1 MKEYKKSFVVRWADL
16 DPNRHLRHTAYN
28 DYATHVRFS
37 FLEENGFGAKKFL
50 EFNFGPVI
58 FREET
63 RYFREVGM
71 NEEITIN
78 FKMSGMSK
86 NAERFHMTHEVYK
99 QNGKLAATVTLEG
112 GWLDLGKRKLME
124 PPRELADLLF
134 HLPKADGFI
143 EIVPKLN

>member
-37 FLEENGFGAKKFL
+37 CLEENGFGANKFMA
-50 EFNFGPVI
+50 FNFGPVM

-63 RYFREVGM
+63 RFFREVGM
-71 NEEITIN
+71 NEEITID
-78 FKMSGMSK
+78 FKMSGLSPDAK
-86 NAERFHMTHEVYK
+86 RFHMTHDVYK

-112 GWLDLGKRKLME
+112 GWLDLGKRKLMA
-124 PPRELADLLF
+124 PPQELSLI
-134 HLPKADGFI
+134 HI
-143 EIVPKLN
+143 